1 MSNDFVKSHEN
12 IEDISIQDISGSE
25 INDLL
30 HDDTHNYIHKPDNK
44 MYCLTDNVKNVSVTD
59 TSIIY
64 ASQTAD
70 KKQVT
75 INTKKLT
82 DTVNELKEK
91 DTELYNE
98 DVEIKKSIE
107 NIKNTL
113 LPNLKTEILKSI
125 YKIGDII
132 TTTTDENPSFKFGGE
147 WSRFGVNRVL
157 LGSNLLTTGKV
168 ITHVNVTPENL
179 TPPTSPP
186 YNQITYVTVNFW
198 KKTAD

>member
-64 ASQTAD
+64 ASQTDD

-107 NIKNTL
+107 NIENTL

-125 YKIGDII
+125 YKKGDII
-132 TTTTDENPSFKFGGE
+132 TTTTKENPSLKFGGV
-147 WSRFGVNRVL
+147 WVKFGGDSVL
-157 LGSNLLTTGKV
+157 LGSNSLVETVTTQD
-168 ITHVNVTPENL
+168 NL
-179 TPPTSPP
+179 KKASNNGQPFNRTTF
-186 YNQITYVTVNFW
+186 ITVNFW

>member
-12 IEDISIQDISGSE
+12 IEDISIQDISCSE

-30 HDDTHNYIHKPDNK
+30 HDNTHNYIHKPDNK

-64 ASQTAD
+64 TSQTDD

-91 DTELYNE
+91 DKELYNE

-107 NIKNTL
+107 DIKNTL

-125 YKIGDII
+125 YKIGDIVI
-132 TTTTDENPSFKFGGE
+132 TTTNEYPSLKFGGV
-147 WSRFGVNRVL
+147 WTKFGADRVL
-157 LGSNLLTTGKV
+157 LGSNSPVLETV
-168 ITHVNVTPENL
+168 ITQDNL
-179 TPPTSPP
+179 KTANNSGQPFNRT
-186 YNQITYVTVNFW
+186 TYVTVNFW